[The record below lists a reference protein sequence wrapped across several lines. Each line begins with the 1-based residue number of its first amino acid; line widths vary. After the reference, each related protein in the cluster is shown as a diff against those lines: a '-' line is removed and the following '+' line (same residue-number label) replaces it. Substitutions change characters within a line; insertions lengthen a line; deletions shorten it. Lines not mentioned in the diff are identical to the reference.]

1 MKLQRIISLFGPNSE
16 LWHGDLSQYGW
27 FKRQLLFLARVVR
40 LVLRGMRF
48 VLREM
53 FPADTRFPYTSR
65 LGKLDCDPALFTALL
80 YLPGVSDVALVYVLG
95 ILKSA
100 CYAPTIPLL
109 WAMIADVADDMEYR
123 NHRRATGFCFSGIV
137 FALKMGLGLGG
148 ALAGVVISCFGYQS
162 GGVVVQTASAAYGIR
177 LVSSLIPALLL
188 VAGVVVLSRYP
199 ITKKYN
205 ENMQAELAARRNA
218 ARRY

>member
-1 MKLQRIISLFGPNSE
+1 MRIISKYWKILLTVLFGVAVALFWAIPYMSV
-16 LWHGDLSQYGW
+16 LSFQEQY
-27 FKRQLLFLARVVR
+27 QLFLFDGHYFLERVAVPGG
-40 LVLRGMRF
+40 LACYVAEFITQFNYIPVLG
-48 VLREM
+48 
-53 FPADTRFPYTSR
+53 A
-65 LGKLDCDPALFTALL
+65 CLL
-80 YLPGVSDVALVYVLG
+80 ALVYVLG

-188 VAGVVVLSRYP
+188 VVGVVVLSRYP

-218 ARRY
+218 ARRN

>member
-1 MKLQRIISLFGPNSE
+1 
-16 LWHGDLSQYGW
+16 
-27 FKRQLLFLARVVR
+27 
-40 LVLRGMRF
+40 
-48 VLREM
+48 
-53 FPADTRFPYTSR
+53 
-65 LGKLDCDPALFTALL
+65 
-80 YLPGVSDVALVYVLG
+80 
-95 ILKSA
+95 
-100 CYAPTIPLL
+100 
-109 WAMIADVADDMEYR
+109 MIADVADDMEYR

-188 VAGVVVLSRYP
+188 VVGVVVLSRYP